1 MEQRLI
7 DAAALRKAV
16 NDFYDNSF
24 EGIVSSDLI
33 KYAEAVDE
41 LIDNAPTVDTTFREV
56 VAYECGQK
64 SVEERPKGKW
74 RSVGFEKGYAFCICS
89 NCGNTTRLYRDSKN
103 EFCCIADIRN
113 KVIACLYCGADMR
126 SVVDEGLHERAISD
140 LSKAVDDAY
149 KKARGDV

>member
-1 MEQRLI
+1 MRTI
-7 DAAALRKAV
+7 DADALKVQIHSRCDVCNDKDTAWCEHCCSV
-16 NDFYDNSF
+16 NDWEDY
-24 EGIVSSDLI
+24 
-33 KYAEAVDE
+33 
-41 LIDNAPTVDTTFREV
+41 IDNAPTVDTTFREV

-64 SVEERPKGKW
+64 SVEERKGKW

-126 SVVDEGLHERAISD
+126 GEEE
-140 LSKAVDDAY
+140 
-149 KKARGDV
+149 

>member
-7 DAAALRKAV
+7 DANALKKAI
-16 NDFYDNSF
+16 NDNGCRHSHYFDIF
-24 EGIVSSDLI
+24 DV
-33 KYAEAVDE
+33 
-41 LIDNAPTVDTTFREV
+41 IDNAPTIEINIYDDISEV
-56 VAYECGQK
+56 TDYSAYPVSEP
-64 SVEERPKGKW
+64 ERPKGHW